1 MAWPGGDGE
10 SGDGES
16 TLEDPAELQRQCEQQ
31 QHERLNE
38 AGCLDGFKDVIL
50 DALPLIDDLF
60 DSLTWRSMGLQRYRA
75 VVAQAARNL
84 SDEHW
89 REFVR
94 KSTETMHKQDDKVFD
109 RLMTDAEPLWRRT
122 MEVTMAHAA
131 QAKRQG
137 SDSLREY
144 LYICTSSPSR
154 ELLEFFHSRSW
165 RVVVRPPRTS
175 WQAPKAG
182 GRPLENP
189 TGYPLAIVDLSF
201 PPASEHRTTI
211 SVMEEEEVEELEECE
226 TEELEELEE
235 EPKLK
240 RSSSRSSSNSESKM
254 PSWLAEALLTKLPSM
269 EAHLAQVP
277 LISSGL
283 GKIGVTRSGGMRR
296 RFFAIQQALAE
307 ALRTLAPGGVLV
319 ISWCGLAV
327 HPILPFLAHSLRPAF
342 RRVHVLCPP
351 DTETFETYILAADFD
366 SDGHPTRPAPV
377 LEFAPDTE
385 ADDPPAAI
393 SKFAFFDW
401 LRSPLR
407 RCMTGYDDAVAWS
420 LSQRKALEAEV
431 LPKYQH
437 SANNVRRMSNYNRPW
452 LTAMTGSES
461 KANLDPEA
469 RCDEMWS
476 LYAEKLRLLA
486 ERFEEGSVPME
497 LLPPKPAYRNNA
509 TTRWGLAASRL
520 PIDLSP
526 SSLPAEAVRGESK
539 AASKTRSG
547 SKRSG
552 SKRPKSKEPPPR
564 KTSKSE
570 PAAPLVVPVEHPP
583 VVKPAETSSVEMRPV
598 ETTPPVEVTVPKVEA
613 IETSSA
619 TDSSSVDVPLA
630 VVPLSA
636 EQATAEV
643 VQDVELPQESQFSE
657 DDFFRLYGEQNQDAT
672 TKVRRPKIPATVSG
686 RLQGTMW
693 MSSTLGGASGLGP
706 DILSMMRR
714 SSLLKGAFEK
724 INLADQSSLPDLYRA
739 AWPMPKPKSATSP
752 GAPRPHSGQSRLMA
766 PATVE
771 RRPHSTAS
779 TRRPKPLATLDV
791 DRPFSAGTGPKK
803 GPKRAERKRR

>member
-16 TLEDPAELQRQCEQQ
+16 TLEDPAELQRQLEQQ

-75 VVAQAARNL
+75 VVAQAAKNL
-84 SDEHW
+84 NDESW

-94 KSTETMHKQDDKVFD
+94 KSTETIHKQDDKVFD
-109 RLMTDAEPLWRRT
+109 RLMTDAEPLWRRI

-137 SDSLREY
+137 SNSLREY

-154 ELLEFFHSRSW
+154 ELLEFFHGRSW
-165 RVVVRPPRTS
+165 RAVVRPPRTS

-182 GRPLENP
+182 TPEGP

-226 TEELEELEE
+226 TEVLEDLE

-240 RSSSRSSSNSESKM
+240 RSSSRSSSNESKM
-254 PSWLAEALLTKLPSM
+254 PPWLAEALVTKLPSM

-366 SDGHPTRPAPV
+366 SDGHPTRPAPSV
-377 LEFAPDTE
+377 LESNIPDTG
-385 ADDPPAAI
+385 DDPPAAI

-407 RCMTGYDDAVAWS
+407 RCMTGYDDAVAWTI
-420 LSQRKALEAEV
+420 SQRKALEAEV

-476 LYAEKLRLLA
+476 LYAEKLRILA
-486 ERFEEGSVPME
+486 ERLEEGSVPME

-520 PIDLSP
+520 PIDLP
-526 SSLPAEAVRGESK
+526 SSTAEAVRGESK

-570 PAAPLVVPVEHPP
+570 PAAPVPVSPP
-583 VVKPAETSSVEMRPV
+583 VVVKPETSPVEMRPV
-598 ETTPPVEVTVPKVEA
+598 ETAPPVEVTVPKVEA

-619 TDSSSVDVPLA
+619 TDSSSADVPP
-630 VVPLSA
+630 VVPQA
-636 EQATAEV
+636 EQPNAEV

-657 DDFFRLYGEQNQDAT
+657 DDFFRLYGEQNQDST

-724 INLADQSSLPDLYRA
+724 INLANQSSLPDLYRA
-739 AWPMPKPKSATSP
+739 AWPMPKPKTATSP

-766 PATVE
+766 PAPVE

-779 TRRPKPLATLDV
+779 TRRPKPVATLDV